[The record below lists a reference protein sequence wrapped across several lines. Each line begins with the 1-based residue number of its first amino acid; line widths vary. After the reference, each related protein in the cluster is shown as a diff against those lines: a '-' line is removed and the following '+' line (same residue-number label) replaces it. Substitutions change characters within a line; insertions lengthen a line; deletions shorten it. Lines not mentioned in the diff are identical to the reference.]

1 VSQFELICVLGRALT
16 RHFPKD
22 MRRSIE
28 RYSNFVVG
36 FVSGSQEANTLDDE
50 TNTLDGVILKS
61 KSNWHAIWTN
71 PSVRVA
77 TLLGQEL
84 TSG

>member
-1 VSQFELICVLGRALT
+1 
-16 RHFPKD
+16 

-36 FVSGSQEANTLDDE
+36 FVSGSQESNTLDDE